1 MNEKDIDILMS
12 SNDVEKSVLVASEEL
27 TAIWISNYLDE
38 INRVE
43 KFFLFKISELID
55 QFILMQDKFRL
66 KSELN

>member
-43 KFFLFKISELID
+43 KFFLFKSNICLYGNSRCRCSVEY
-55 QFILMQDKFRL
+55 
-66 KSELN
+66 NY